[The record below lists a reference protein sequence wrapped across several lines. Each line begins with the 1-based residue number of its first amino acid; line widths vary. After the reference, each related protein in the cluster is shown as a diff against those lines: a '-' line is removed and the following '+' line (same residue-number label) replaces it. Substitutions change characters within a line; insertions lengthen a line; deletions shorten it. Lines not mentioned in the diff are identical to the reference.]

1 MRKPRQRK
9 EKGLPQ
15 VTQICRTEVFT
26 LSTYVGVT
34 LAIAQALGALGGSHI
49 TRPRNKPLLL
59 VLLCLVGPGV
69 GVVWQEEMEQ
79 DPHESPR
86 IHP

>member
-1 MRKPRQRK
+1 MRRPRQRK
-9 EKGLPQ
+9 EKGLTQ
-15 VTQICRTEVFT
+15 VTQICRMEVFT
-26 LSTYVGVT
+26 LRTYFGAT
-34 LAIAQALGALGGSHI
+34 LAMAQALSGLGRSRI
-49 TRPRNKPLLL
+49 TRPPNKPLLL

-79 DPHESPR
+79 GPHERPS